1 MIFVKGEGVARQG
14 PHVAVEAT
22 RRESPRLVDDASAQD
37 ARQTMDPEAAL
48 SRLFRG
54 CDVDATP
61 ASALHGGYVH
71 VETVSD
77 ETLSDHG
84 AQRNA
89 HHEDSS
95 AVTPAVRQLV
105 QAFFS
110 EVDSRLPSRIR
121 DLAVDVTR
129 DGSIVLHGRC
139 SSYYVK
145 QVVQH
150 IGMTLLTCGRLINK
164 IQVFPPR

>member
-14 PHVAVEAT
+14 PQVAVEST
-22 RRESPRLVDDASAQD
+22 RREPPRLVDDASPQD

-48 SRLFRG
+48 SHLFRG
-54 CDVDATP
+54 CDVDADATATP
-61 ASALHGGYVH
+61 ALHGGPRRAA
-71 VETVSD
+71 TVSD
-77 ETLSDHG
+77 NG
-84 AQRNA
+84 AQR
-89 HHEDSS
+89 HDRHDESP
-95 AVTPAVRQLV
+95 AVPPAVRQLV

-121 DLAVDVTR
+121 DLAVDFTR

-164 IQVFPPR
+164 IQVYPPR

>member
-14 PHVAVEAT
+14 PQGAVEST
-22 RRESPRLVDDASAQD
+22 RRESPRLVDDASPQE

-48 SRLFRG
+48 SHLFRG
-54 CDVDATP
+54 CNVDAAP
-61 ASALHGGYVH
+61 ALYVGSLH
-71 VETVSD
+71 VETMAD
-77 ETLSDHG
+77 DG
-84 AQRNA
+84 ARRSA
-89 HHEDSS
+89 HHDESP

-105 QAFFS
+105 QSFFS

-164 IQVFPPR
+164 IQVYPPR